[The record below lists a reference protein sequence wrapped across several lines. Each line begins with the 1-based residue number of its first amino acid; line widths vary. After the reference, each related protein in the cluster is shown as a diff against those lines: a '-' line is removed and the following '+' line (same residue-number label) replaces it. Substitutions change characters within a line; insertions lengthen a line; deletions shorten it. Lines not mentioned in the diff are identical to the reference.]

1 MNRTSLVR
9 LSRTRLLLPHILL
22 PLLSTFRHFSCLV
35 SLFFSQVTFN
45 VYSDFDEHW
54 GKRTNATYIR
64 EKGTGFKGIHSVKM
78 VGFGTGSDGVDY
90 WTCENSWGVSGG
102 FGFPGFAQG
111 GYFRIRRGTNEC
123 GIEKL
128 AYAGWPVLM

>member
-1 MNRTSLVR
+1 MKNVTKATNV
-9 LSRTRLLLPHILL
+9 THLLTEAAMMGAIAEGPID
-22 PLLSTFRHFSCLV
+22 
-35 SLFFSQVTFN
+35 VTFN

-54 GKRTNATYIR
+54 GQRTNATYIR

-78 VGFGTGSDGVDY
+78 VGYGTGSDGVDY
-90 WTCENSWGVSGG
+90 WTCENSWGTSGG
-102 FGFPGFAQG
+102 FGFPGFTQG

-128 AYAGWPVLM
+128 AYAGWPVV

>member
-1 MNRTSLVR
+1 MYCFGPLSPSLTRVLA
-9 LSRTRLLLPHILL
+9 LS
-22 PLLSTFRHFSCLV
+22 
-35 SLFFSQVTFN
+35 FFSTDVTFN

-90 WTCENSWGVSGG
+90 CFS
-102 FGFPGFAQG
+102 
-111 GYFRIRRGTNEC
+111 
-123 GIEKL
+123 L
-128 AYAGWPVLM
+128 A